1 MFGFA
6 SLRFIRNSWYNF
18 FSNKVEYA
26 KNIRLLFALSFGAE
40 TFACFNL
47 FVIAN
52 LDCWIG
58 WIKKYP
64 WFLMLHTFGS
74 VCEEV
79 FSEF

>member
-6 SLRFIRNSWYNF
+6 FSQVHKEILLQF

-47 FVIAN
+47 FAIVN

-58 WIKKYP
+58 LIKKYP
-64 WFLMLHTFGS
+64 WLVMLHTFRS
-74 VCEEV
+74 VCEGV